1 VSSASRGAEEAAA
14 VADAASSL
22 PPPPV
27 ADAASSLPPPPVA
40 DAASSLPPPPVA
52 IPLVGVEASRL
63 FAVAGGAGDE
73 GGGGTAEAH
82 HTTGGAPLREHGG
95 GSSSAT
101 PEEEPAD
108 QPATPAVPLVVLQEQ
123 APPVSMV
130 VLGDVEEAANAQGMT
145 HEI

>member
-1 VSSASRGAEEAAA
+1 MGTVLHLRTIRLQRWGA
-14 VADAASSL
+14 
-22 PPPPV
+22 
-27 ADAASSLPPPPVA
+27 
-40 DAASSLPPPPVA
+40 
-52 IPLVGVEASRL
+52 
-63 FAVAGGAGDE
+63 
-73 GGGGTAEAH
+73 
-82 HTTGGAPLREHGG
+82 TGGAPLREDGG